1 MPPPGPHRP
10 HRTQAMLPPFPPCL
24 KPGMG
29 PGSTNR
35 VQGSGYPT
43 AAQAP
48 SSEHLPQPAGAPLI
62 RFQPPPAHIM
72 ALAAFAREHGQLRQ
86 VGCVMSGPVPLLW
99 LLPLRMRSEPPPSS
113 SCFVRGWVAHCSVG
127 SKVRRQTQL
136 TRPRLTCPGF
146 PVYTV
151 GGMGKG
157 MGFEVTETRPGPP
170 SHGCDL
176 RQAT

>member
-72 ALAAFAREHGQLRQ
+72 ALAAFGQ
-86 VGCVMSGPVPLLW
+86 GTWPITTGGMCD
-99 LLPLRMRSEPPPSS
+99 
-113 SCFVRGWVAHCSVG
+113 VG
-127 SKVRRQTQL
+127 SCAITLAAPLEDEVRATPILQL
-136 TRPRLTCPGF
+136 LCEGLGGTLQRGLQGPEADAADASQAHLPWFPRLHSWGD
-146 PVYTV
+146 
-151 GGMGKG
+151 GEGNG
-157 MGFEVTETRPGPP
+157 
-170 SHGCDL
+170 L
-176 RQAT
+176 